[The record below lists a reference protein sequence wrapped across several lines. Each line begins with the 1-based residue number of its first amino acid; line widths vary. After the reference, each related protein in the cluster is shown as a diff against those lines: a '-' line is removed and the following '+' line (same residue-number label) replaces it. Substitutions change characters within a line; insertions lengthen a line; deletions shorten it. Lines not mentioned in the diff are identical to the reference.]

1 MELSDLLAEESV
13 FVLTSVK
20 SKEELLEMIAERAG
34 RLLQVDPEAVLDALA
49 NREALGST
57 GLGDGIAIPHGK
69 LAGMTKVVGV
79 FVKLEP
85 AIDFD
90 SVDDQP
96 VDLVLALLGPLGA
109 GAEHLKALS
118 RVARA
123 LRSEE
128 LVSALRASSE
138 PAQLYGQLARAQA
151 AHKAA

>member
-1 MELSDLLAEESV
+1 
-13 FVLTSVK
+13 
-20 SKEELLEMIAERAG
+20 
-34 RLLQVDPEAVLDALA
+34 
-49 NREALGST
+49 
-57 GLGDGIAIPHGK
+57 
-69 LAGMTKVVGV
+69 
-79 FVKLEP
+79 VKLEP